1 MTDPTI
7 EEVNEEIE
15 HKWLIDSLHHETVT
29 QMVTTWSWSH
39 IAQWYLHDGALSQYV
54 DSFEKDATFALK
66 IPQAE
71 EPWVK
76 PLPNWAAQVAIGEAP
91 GAVRLR
97 FKHPKYACHPS
108 YFLTIKGKGVVAV
121 KKPEFE
127 VELPKPLFETLLNLG
142 HQGQPVVKKRHE
154 YKLPAGKMLE
164 LDVFE
169 EEYRGLILVEVEFKS
184 EEEAERFELPPI
196 LRPLKPKKVTD
207 DPRYGNFSLAV
218 NKPLT
223 ID

>member
-1 MTDPTI
+1 MTDPDV

-15 HKWLIDSLHHETVT
+15 DKWLIASSFRDTVL
-29 QMVTTWSWSH
+29 QMVTKWDWSQ
-39 IAQWYLHDGALSQYV
+39 ITQWYLHDGALSEHTAAPWSKPTPDWAWKV
-54 DSFEKDATFALK
+54 AT
-66 IPQAE
+66 
-71 EPWVK
+71 
-76 PLPNWAAQVAIGEAP
+76 GHAP
-91 GAVRLR
+91 GVVRVR
-97 FKHPKYACHPS
+97 FKHPNKAWHPS